1 MFWRHLEN
9 VLARP
14 LADVLAKRLKDV
26 LKVSSEDKGKGV
38 FIKTSVCWVVSVKT
52 GSILS
57 STVIP
62 GPWMISGISFST
74 PSKSASLMACHSSS
88 GNAIAQS
95 NFFWYALLFF
105 HGEKFFRG
113 CLLYL
118 LLFFEDLF
126 NLQFGLWFCLDLILP
141 KEGPQCV
148 QTLPWVHPSGRIIV
162 RNAPWNIRTDM
173 FR

>member
-9 VLARP
+9 VLGRP

-95 NFFWYALLFF
+95 NFFWYAVFF

-126 NLQFGLWFCLDLILP
+126 NLQFGLWFCLDLMKGHSVCKHFHECILR
-141 KEGPQCV
+141 EE
-148 QTLPWVHPSGRIIV
+148 
-162 RNAPWNIRTDM
+162 
-173 FR
+173 